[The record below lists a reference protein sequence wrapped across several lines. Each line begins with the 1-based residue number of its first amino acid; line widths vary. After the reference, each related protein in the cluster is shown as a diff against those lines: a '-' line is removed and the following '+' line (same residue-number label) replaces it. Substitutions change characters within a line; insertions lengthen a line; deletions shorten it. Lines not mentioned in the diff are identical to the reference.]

1 MSIEQVYKIVP
12 HEFVLACHTVKVVV
26 EEFVY
31 DPNENSLYGDWNDV
45 TCTIRIATHVEEEG
59 EHELT
64 EEQVRNSFYH
74 EMFHAFMFFSGLK
87 QDEMI
92 VQSFANF
99 LREYETSK
107 K

>member
-1 MSIEQVYKIVP
+1 MLSIRINYHCRRFPDNFFIFFPSK
-12 HEFVLACHTVKVVV
+12 
-26 EEFVY
+26 EFVY
-31 DPNENSLYGDWNDV
+31 DSNESSIYGDWNDV
-45 TCTIRIATHVEEEG
+45 TCTIRVATHVEEEG

-64 EEQVRNSFYH
+64 EEQIRNSFYH
-74 EMFHAFMFFSGLK
+74 EMFHAFIFFSGLK

-92 VQSFANF
+92 VQAFANF